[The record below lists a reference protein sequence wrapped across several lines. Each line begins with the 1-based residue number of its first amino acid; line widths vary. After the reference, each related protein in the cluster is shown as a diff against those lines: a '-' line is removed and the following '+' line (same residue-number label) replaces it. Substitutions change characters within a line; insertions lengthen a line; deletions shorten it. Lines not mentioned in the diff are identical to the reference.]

1 MELLETITIQVHNGY
16 FVDLFVRK
24 SNTTAINMYM
34 KVSASAHICK
44 IEIRIVSICWLF
56 KACYLL
62 VQMGYIV
69 YRRVIGY
76 YTGSED
82 ALDMRKSM
90 PRDSDQHSMVPLKHP
105 IYPHQLEHD

>member
-1 MELLETITIQVHNGY
+1 
-16 FVDLFVRK
+16 
-24 SNTTAINMYM
+24 
-34 KVSASAHICK
+34 
-44 IEIRIVSICWLF
+44 
-56 KACYLL
+56 
-62 VQMGYIV
+62 MGYIV

-90 PRDSDQHSMVPLKHP
+90 PRDPDQHSMVPLKHP